1 VVIILIIG
9 LGVGPIVGGLTG
21 NNPYPLG
28 IAALGLMAAA
38 YIGEILRSGI
48 QSVEAGQLEA
58 SRALGFSYSSSMRLV
73 VVPQGIR
80 RVLPA
85 LVNQF
90 ISLLKA
96 SSLVYFLG
104 LIASQRELFQVGRD
118 LNAQTGNLSP
128 LVAAGL
134 FYLALTIP
142 LTHLVNYIDTRLRRG
157 RATTEAEDPLAPTA
171 TQEMI

>member
-1 VVIILIIG
+1 VVG
-9 LGVGPIVGGLTG
+9 SLTG

-28 IAALGLMAAA
+28 IAALGLMAGA
-38 YIGEILRSGI
+38 YIGEIFRSGI

-58 SRALGFSYSSSMRLV
+58 SRALGFSYAASMQLV
-73 VVPQGIR
+73 VVPQGVR

-104 LIASQRELFQVGRD
+104 LVASQRELFQVGRD
-118 LNAQTGNLSP
+118 LNAQTGSLSP

-134 FYLALTIP
+134 FYLMLTIP
-142 LTHLVNYIDTRLRRG
+142 LTHLVNYIDDRLRRG
-157 RATTEAEDPLAPTA
+157 GSVAGSEDPASPA
-171 TQEMI
+171 NPASTQEMV